1 MIIYWTQSISSES
14 DYQMF
19 AFLRSNL
26 YPASI
31 SQQPELKSRLDDLR
45 FLLVSNTIKIRA
57 NVKQGKLPLS
67 ELETDE
73 AGNVNVAALAE
84 IMLKELRFCRR
95 TIAFITSVTTKFHE
109 TAFDNTDRYI
119 DIDNARDLESLEC
132 HEEEEEE
139 EEDREE
145 EQVFTSEQN
154 HSARLLTSSNELR
167 CKLIT
172 LCTSLGISTLSLP
185 DLDECTASTDS
196 TLFAAIHESMS
207 AMSSTA
213 AAEAGAGVISAP
225 FESLCD
231 ISRAAWQMMNVLAF
245 SNLYRYHYEFQKSP
259 ITRID
264 LNPADSVFATR

>member
-119 DIDNARDLESLEC
+119 DIDIDNADNARDLGSLEC

-139 EEDREE
+139 EEDEE
-145 EQVFTSEQN
+145 EEEEEVFTSEQN

-167 CKLIT
+167 CKFIT

-207 AMSSTA
+207 AMSSIA
-213 AAEAGAGVISAP
+213 ASAP

>member
-1 MIIYWTQSISSES
+1 
-14 DYQMF
+14 MF

-31 SQQPELKSRLDDLR
+31 GQQPGLKSRLDDLR

-119 DIDNARDLESLEC
+119 DIDNADNARDLESLEC
-132 HEEEEEE
+132 HEEGEEEE
-139 EEDREE
+139 EEEE
-145 EQVFTSEQN
+145 EVFTSEQS
-154 HSARLLTSSNELR
+154 HSARLLRSSNDLR
-167 CKLIT
+167 CKFIT

-213 AAEAGAGVISAP
+213 ASTATVTISAP

>member
-1 MIIYWTQSISSES
+1 
-14 DYQMF
+14 MF

-31 SQQPELKSRLDDLR
+31 SQQPELKSRLDNIR

-67 ELETDE
+67 DLETDE
-73 AGNVNVAALAE
+73 AGNVDIAALAE

-119 DIDNARDLESLEC
+119 DIDNSEDLESQMESEA
-132 HEEEEEE
+132 EEEEAEE
-139 EEDREE
+139 EEM
-145 EQVFTSEQN
+145 TSEQN
-154 HSARLLTSSNELR
+154 HSARLLSSSNDIR
-167 CKLIT
+167 CKFIT
-172 LCTSLGISTLSLP
+172 LCTSLGIRTLALA
-185 DLDECTASTDS
+185 DLDECTAATDS
-196 TLFAAIHESMS
+196 TLFAAIHESLES
-207 AMSSTA
+207 LSSSPST
-213 AAEAGAGVISAP
+213 ETISTP
-225 FESLCD
+225 FETLCS

-245 SNLYRYHYEFQKSP
+245 SNLYRYHYEFQKGP
-259 ITRID
+259 IARID

>member
-1 MIIYWTQSISSES
+1 MIVYCTQVSLSSASSIAA
-14 DYQMF
+14 MF

-31 SQQPELKSRLDDLR
+31 IQQPELKSRLDDLR

-95 TIAFITSVTTKFHE
+95 TLAFITSVTIKFHE

-119 DIDNARDLESLEC
+119 DNARDLESLEGDED
-132 HEEEEEE
+132 EEEEEE
-139 EEDREE
+139 EP
-145 EQVFTSEQN
+145 VFTSEQN
-154 HSARLLTSSNELR
+154 HSTRLLTSSNELR
-167 CKLIT
+167 CKFIT

-213 AAEAGAGVISAP
+213 ASTVTISAP

-245 SNLYRYHYEFQKSP
+245 SNLYRYHYEFQKGP

>member
-1 MIIYWTQSISSES
+1 
-14 DYQMF
+14 MF

-31 SQQPELKSRLDDLR
+31 NQQPELKSRLDAIR
-45 FLLVSNTIKIRA
+45 FSLVSNTIKIRA

-67 ELETDE
+67 DIETDE

-119 DIDNARDLESLEC
+119 EEPEDLESQKARDEEENEDEEGEEGEEG
-132 HEEEEEE
+132 EEEEEE
-139 EEDREE
+139 EML
-145 EQVFTSEQN
+145 TSEQN
-154 HSARLLTSSNELR
+154 HSARLLSSANDIR
-167 CKLIT
+167 CRFIT
-172 LCTSLGISTLSLP
+172 LCTSLGVRTAALSE
-185 DLDECTASTDS
+185 LDDCTASTDA
-196 TLFAAIHESMS
+196 TLFAAIHESL
-207 AMSSTA
+207 SSLSSSIETIA
-213 AAEAGAGVISAP
+213 TP
-225 FESLCD
+225 FETLCS

-245 SNLYRYHYEFQKSP
+245 SNLYRYHYEFQKGP

-264 LNPADSVFATR
+264 LNPSDSVFATR